1 MPKGTQAPAGAF
13 ARAIHEQIRAWMAR
27 RGVSQRQL
35 AEMTGISQAMLSKS
49 VGTDKKPVDANDID
63 LICTALGIGPA
74 ELVATATATH
84 TG

>member
-13 ARAIHEQIRAWMAR
+13 AREIHKQIREWMTR

-63 LICTALGIGPA
+63 LICTALSLDPA
-74 ELVATATATH
+74 ELIATATATP
-84 TG
+84 TQ